1 MFRSLSNVVG
11 EYGHKGRWNYDGDT
25 PEEIY
30 ETLNFY
36 GNTEKPPKDEFI
48 ARLEAEHQKLTLID
62 LRKKRNVKLAECDWT
77 QSRDVV
83 LSNDDE
89 WKTYRQALRD
99 LPTSFVDGQE
109 VIFPNDPNYVEPEPE
124 PEEEPE
130 PEPEPEPEEEN

>member
-11 EYGHKGRWNYDGDT
+11 EYGHKGRWSYDGDT

-48 ARLEAEHQKLTLID
+48 ARLEAEHQKLNSID
-62 LRKKRNVKLAECDWT
+62 LRKKRNKLLAECDWT

-83 LSNDDE
+83 LPNDDE

-99 LPTSFVDGQE
+99 LPETTTDYNN
-109 VIFPNDPNYVEPEPE
+109 VIYPLKPALETQ
-124 PEEEPE
+124 
-130 PEPEPEPEEEN
+130 